1 MCTSE
6 ILKPDS
12 FSSSPRASRVLDA
25 APRDTCAHLRT
36 RKFVYRGRK
45 VFSQV
50 SNQSLSRLSSLS
62 LSPIPSPH
70 GCSARSPLA
79 PRRTRTNARR
89 RRQPPPWRRGQ
100 ARRGE
105 KASEDVMEKSRGD
118 MLAEEAN
125 LTREGFK
132 APGIHTPSSQQQTR
146 RRQPQLPRPSPP
158 PPVTTTSRSSRPTSP
173 PSSRRPHMPPTPVT
187 S

>member
-125 LTREGFK
+125 LAREGFK
-132 APGIHTPSSQQQTR
+132 APGHQILTICKSLVVAAVVGAWAGYESESPYLRCSSF
-146 RRQPQLPRPSPP
+146 
-158 PPVTTTSRSSRPTSP
+158 
-173 PSSRRPHMPPTPVT
+173 
-187 S
+187 